1 MSITTPTNGGFNL
14 NEVAT
19 LVTTLSADKEEELRA
34 KFADLADSTSDS
46 SLDNSADVLALQQ
59 TMNEWSFAVG
69 LSSSM
74 VKSLADTYKSTVQK
88 MP

>member
-34 KFADLADSTSDS
+34 KFADLADTTSDS